1 MGGRKRLIRWAI
13 ASVTVIAIPAAGWTQ
28 NASLFDAERRNFRGN
43 GWTLSVGHHGFAAQ
57 PDSID
62 ALYQTVRTDGS
73 LDTLHMG
80 SWHHEGAGGIRL
92 GVGYWGVAQRP
103 LIWDR
108 WSVELHGTRNAAVST
123 FEGWIADAD
132 SVLQPNQL
140 IDSGRSVITS
150 ELTFKLHRAFEIR
163 TDFFLEAQIGLG
175 WDREWGA
182 SFSRSGPVGLF
193 VPRAAPPMNRLA
205 LELGA
210 GIGVRTRSGR
220 FLRIHAAYDGL
231 QLAPFAEEGN
241 GRVQW
246 YEGQFQPW
254 NLSLQW
260 DLLRPKPLED
270 CAKPPAKER
279 PSEVLFGEQMEKDRR
294 KQKKRQKR
302 RAKKQR
308 KRW

>member
-1 MGGRKRLIRWAI
+1 MHWAI
-13 ASVTVIAIPAAGWTQ
+13 ASAALIALPAAGCAQ
-28 NASLFDAERRNFRGN
+28 NGSLFDAERRNFRGS
-43 GWTLSVGHHGFAAQ
+43 GWTFSAGYHGFAAQ
-57 PDSID
+57 PDSLD
-62 ALYQTVRTDGS
+62 ALYQTVSTDGS
-73 LDTLHMG
+73 LDTLHVG
-80 SWHHEGAGGIRL
+80 TWHHDGAGAIRL
-92 GVGYWGVAQRP
+92 GVGYWGVAKRP

-123 FEGWIADAD
+123 FDGWIADAD

-140 IDSGRSVITS
+140 IDSGRSVVTS

-163 TDFFLEAQIGLG
+163 TDFFVEVQIGLG

-182 SFSRSGPVGLF
+182 SFSRTGPDSLF
-193 VPRAAPPMNRLA
+193 VPRAAPPTDRLA

-220 FLRIHAAYDGL
+220 YLRVHAAYDGL
-231 QLAPFAEEGN
+231 QLAPFAEEGD

-254 NLSLQW
+254 NLTVQW

-270 CAKPPAKER
+270 CAKPPARDR
-279 PSEVLFGEQMEKDRR
+279 PGEVLFGEQMEKDRR
-294 KQKKRQKR
+294 KQKKKQKR

-308 KRW
+308 KGW